1 MKVYTNQEIL
11 RFAQNDREFVGDGLS
26 DVLRLTYTT
35 KATRM
40 GGFLHINYFVLIGP
54 FSSLGRISA
63 CLTASLIV
71 FSIACSL

>member
-11 RFAQNDREFVGDGLS
+11 RFAQNDREFVGDGLP
-26 DVLRLTYTT
+26 DIPRPNYTT
-35 KATRM
+35 KATHT
-40 GGFLHINYFVLIGP
+40 GGFLYITYLVLIGP